1 MVERSPYLKL
11 FSHLIMVL
19 GVIIVGFPLY
29 LAFVASTHTAQDIV
43 QAPMPLLPGSNFWQT
58 YRETLFGGG
67 GGAGSTAPVAH
78 MMWVSFVTAMVI
90 TVGKIA
96 ISLLSAFAIVYFR
109 FPFKGICFWLIFI
122 TLMLPVEVRIGPTYQ
137 VVSDLGML
145 NSYAGLT
152 IPLIASATATFL
164 FRQFFLTVPDEL
176 VEAARVDGAGP
187 MRFFKDILVPLSRT
201 SIAALFVIQ
210 FIYGWNQ
217 YLWPLLV
224 TTSEDMYPV
233 VIGIKRMIAGGDA
246 GNEWNI
252 VMATALLAMLP
263 PAFVV
268 VFMQRWFVKGLVDT
282 EK

>member
-1 MVERSPYLKL
+1 MVERSPFLKA

-43 QAPMPLLPGSNFWQT
+43 QVPMPLLPGSNFWET
-58 YRETLFGGG
+58 YKTALFGGG
-67 GGAGSTAPVAH
+67 SGPGSSAPVAH

-137 VVSDLGML
+137 VVSNLGML
-145 NSYAGLT
+145 NTYAGLT
-152 IPLIASATATFL
+152 VPLIASATATFL

-176 VEAARVDGAGP
+176 VEAARIDGAGP

-233 VIGIKRMIAGGDA
+233 VIGIKRMIAGGDT
-246 GNEWNI
+246 GNEWNV

-263 PAFVV
+263 PALVV